1 MAVGAYEA
9 VWLFV
14 AFDLPTLTKDDRRR
28 ASRFRSDLLD
38 MGFSMF
44 QLSFYSYYYKSKQQ
58 AETVARRIRSLVPS
72 KGTVSV
78 FFITDAQ
85 FAMIQTYFG
94 RNRQENKEPEQG
106 LLFL

>member
-38 MGFSMF
+38 MRFSMF
-44 QLSFYSYYYKSKQQ
+44 QLSFYSYYFKSKQQ
-58 AETVARRIRSLVPS
+58 AETIARKIRSLVPP

-85 FAMIQTYFG
+85 FAMIQTYYG
-94 RNRQENKEPEQG
+94 GNRQENKEPEQG

>member
-1 MAVGAYEA
+1 MSVGAYEA

-44 QLSFYSYYYKSKQQ
+44 QLSFYSYYFKSKQQ

-94 RNRQENKEPEQG
+94 GNRQENKEPEQG

>member
-1 MAVGAYEA
+1 MAVGVYEA

-28 ASRFRSDLLD
+28 ASRFRNDLLD

-44 QLSFYSYYYKSKQQ
+44 QLSFYAYYLKSKQQ
-58 AETVARRIRSLVPS
+58 AETIAKKIRGMVPP

-85 FAMIQTYFG
+85 FALIQTYVG
-94 RNRQENKEPEQG
+94 GNRQDNKEPEQG

>member
-14 AFDLPTLTKDDRRR
+14 AFDLPTLTRDDRRR

-44 QLSFYSYYYKSKQQ
+44 QLSFYSYYFKSKQQ
-58 AETVARRIRSLVPS
+58 AETIARKIRSLVPL
-72 KGTVSV
+72 KG
-78 FFITDAQ
+78 Q
-85 FAMIQTYFG
+85 FQFS
-94 RNRQENKEPEQG
+94 
-106 LLFL
+106 LLQMPSLL